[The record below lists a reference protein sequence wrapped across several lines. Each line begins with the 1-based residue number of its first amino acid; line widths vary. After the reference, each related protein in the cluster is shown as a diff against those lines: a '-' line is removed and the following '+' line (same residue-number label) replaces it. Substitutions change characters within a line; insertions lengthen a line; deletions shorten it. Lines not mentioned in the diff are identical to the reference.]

1 MYQQFS
7 SLLNVRNDEEGLVKT
22 NLSIQNAEGVFQK
35 SIDSI
40 EQVGRRYDEQA
51 GTNDFQN
58 LTAFF
63 KTILDNRR
71 FLSYLRLGTSSETKG
86 SAGYIAIVKL
96 QEELQAKNKML
107 ATYASN
113 NSGEKARMDFQ
124 NTINEKDKQLQN
136 LVGEIKK
143 EQAEKQA
150 YAQNVQRLENELAEK
165 NKQLVASA
173 NKKSPDDQKALA
185 GMQNEITQ
193 KTQQIR
199 SLEAQVKK
207 EQTEKQTYV
216 QGMQKLQVEIAEKN
230 KVIAASG
237 RKLPND
243 QKALVNLQTENAQ
256 KAQQIR
262 NLEAQVRKEQSEK
275 QTYAAG
281 MQKLQ
286 GEVAEKNK
294 AIAASSNKKSA
305 PDQQALQGLQKELAQ
320 KNDQIKSLQTAI
332 QKEQSAT
339 KKYAQIVTNLQ
350 TELIERNKLIAAAA
364 GNGKTPQA
372 DPRALLSLQ
381 NEITEKNKRIR
392 NLEDQLKQS
401 LAKTQTA
408 QPASGESLK
417 SVKQSNDNLKVA
429 YNNTLAQIN
438 LLTRKYNALKA
449 ENDQLRSGLR

>member
-1 MYQQFS
+1 
-7 SLLNVRNDEEGLVKT
+7 
-22 NLSIQNAEGVFQK
+22 
-35 SIDSI
+35 
-40 EQVGRRYDEQA
+40 
-51 GTNDFQN
+51 
-58 LTAFF
+58 
-63 KTILDNRR
+63 
-71 FLSYLRLGTSSETKG
+71 
-86 SAGYIAIVKL
+86 
-96 QEELQAKNKML
+96 
-107 ATYASN
+107 
-113 NSGEKARMDFQ
+113 
-124 NTINEKDKQLQN
+124 
-136 LVGEIKK
+136 
-143 EQAEKQA
+143 
-150 YAQNVQRLENELAEK
+150 
-165 NKQLVASA
+165 
-173 NKKSPDDQKALA
+173 
-185 GMQNEITQ
+185 
-193 KTQQIR
+193 
-199 SLEAQVKK
+199 
-207 EQTEKQTYV
+207 
-216 QGMQKLQVEIAEKN
+216 
-230 KVIAASG
+230 
-237 RKLPND
+237 
-243 QKALVNLQTENAQ
+243 
-256 KAQQIR
+256 
-262 NLEAQVRKEQSEK
+262 
-275 QTYAAG
+275 

-305 PDQQALQGLQKELAQ
+305 PDQQALQGLQKELTQ